1 MPEDKTNQNTK
12 KETYKLHIGSELN
25 ATEDVKKK
33 TVLDGPE
40 KPKFEKFHKK
50 LPEDE
55 PSPRKPV
62 KGEKL
67 WGTVRFIST
76 SATIF
81 ILLFFVMNWN
91 AYSTIIMNKL
101 GLLKPETE
109 YEDGSVYSQEHPVQ
123 DIKIPVHGDADQT
136 QDLMDLS
143 KDPEEQK
150 TQIPDLNLDVT
161 PPDTR
166 IIIPRIDQNVPIIT
180 VSTEALI
187 NRDWTRLEQEIQ
199 SALQEGVVHYPG
211 TAFPGDEGNI
221 VITGHSSYFPWD
233 PGRFKDVFALLHDIN
248 IGDKIYVYYQQDKYE
263 YEVYETKVVL
273 PTQVDVLTQSG
284 EERLTLITCTPVG
297 TNLKR
302 LVVFARPV

>member
-1 MPEDKTNQNTK
+1 MPEDKINQNNVTDK
-12 KETYKLHIGSELN
+12 GMYKLHIDPEIKP
-25 ATEDVKKK
+25 DV
-33 TVLDGPE
+33 LGEGPDPLA
-40 KPKFEKFHKK
+40 KPKIEKFHKK
-50 LPEDE
+50 LPAQEITE
-55 PSPRKPV
+55 KTPR

-67 WGTVRFIST
+67 WGTIRFIST

-101 GLLKPETE
+101 GFIKPSSE
-109 YEDGSVYSQEHPVQ
+109 YNDGSEYSQEHPVEAV
-123 DIKIPVHGDADQT
+123 KLPVEGNPEE
-136 QDLMDLS
+136 QDLMELS

-150 TQIPDLNLDVT
+150 MQIPDLNLDIT

-166 IIIPRIDQNVPIIT
+166 IIIPRINKNVPIVT

-199 SALQEGVVHYPG
+199 QALQEGVVHYPG
-211 TAFPGDEGNI
+211 TAFPGGDGNI

-233 PGRFKDVFALLHDIN
+233 PGRFKDVFALLHDVN
-248 IGDKIYVYYQQDKYE
+248 IGDKIYVYYKQKKYE

-273 PTQVDVLTQSG
+273 PTQVDVLTQQG

-302 LVVFARPV
+302 LVVLARPL